1 MNIQYC
7 SCINLAVL
15 QVCPGHAHGLS
26 LDEGRSGRDRRECLG
41 APCLFPEHHLQSNI
55 LSFLLTLLGQNFC
68 ALCNVGCILKNHNYI
83 FGMGPHKF

>member
-7 SCINLAVL
+7 SCINLTVL
-15 QVCPGHAHGLS
+15 QVYPGHAHGLS

-68 ALCNVGCILKNHNYI
+68 AHMQSRVHPQEPQLHIWDGAT
-83 FGMGPHKF
+83 